1 MNNSILYISYEF
13 PPCAGAGVQRATRHV
28 DFLLKNGYKVT
39 VLTSSH
45 FNYNDNSIKLS
56 CNQPNLKLLPV
67 HDYLERL
74 LILLKSNFIRKL
86 FSYIMFPDRRLIW
99 ALSSCFIL
107 VHRFKNYGTIV
118 TSSHPYSSH
127 FIGLFAK
134 ILNPRIKWIVDYR
147 DAWTNNPSLFYSKKE
162 ILFSSFNKFTESYIN
177 KRCDKIITVS
187 ENLKNYIIFKNK
199 NKIDVVYNAFNKTD
213 FNKEI
218 KPKKNEKFSIFYMGS
233 LYYERNPQLIIK
245 PLIKLLSLD
254 ISILQK
260 INLTIIGHNDL
271 NFIKNEFKFLN
282 DNGLNVEVSS
292 YQPHDKA
299 LICAQ
304 KSDLLLLLIDET
316 YGSDAVVTGKLLEY
330 INMSIPILG
339 IVPEKSEAESII
351 LKSNSG
357 YVFYPWNNEN
367 ICRFLYDQI
376 NTSRSNKPVPL
387 KKNYNYINSFEK
399 SRQCANFVKIIRDV
413 LQ

>member
-1 MNNSILYISYEF
+1 MKNSILYISYEF

-56 CNQPNLKLLPV
+56 CNQPNLMLISV

-99 ALSSCFIL
+99 AISSCFIL
-107 VHRFKNYGTIV
+107 IHKYKNYGTIV

-134 ILNPRIKWIVDYR
+134 LLNPSVKWIVDYR
-147 DAWTNNPSLFYSKKE
+147 DAWTNNPSLFYSKKK
-162 ILFSSFNKFTESYIN
+162 ILFSFINKFTESYIN
-177 KRCDKIITVS
+177 KKCDKIITVS
-187 ENLKNYIIFKNK
+187 ENLKKYIIFNNK
-199 NKIDVVYNAFNKTD
+199 NEIDVVYNAFNKTD
-213 FNKEI
+213 FDKKI
-218 KPKKNEKFSIFYMGS
+218 KNKKNKKFNIFYMGS
-233 LYYERNPQLIIK
+233 LYSERNPQLIIK
-245 PLIKLLSLD
+245 PLEQLLSLD
-254 ISILQK
+254 ILILQN

-271 NFIKNEFKFLN
+271 NFIKKEFKFLT
-282 DNGLNVEVSS
+282 DNGLTLELSS
-292 YQPHDKA
+292 YISHDKA

-304 KSDLLLLLIDET
+304 KSDLLLLLIDNT

-330 INMSIPILG
+330 IYMNVPILG
-339 IVPEKSEAESII
+339 IVPKKSEAESII

-357 YVFYPWNNEN
+357 YVFYPFDNEY
-367 ICRFLYDQI
+367 ICHSLYDQI
-376 NTSRSNKPVPL
+376 KCSRSNKQIL
-387 KKNYNYINSFEK
+387 FKKNYKFINKFEK
-399 SRQCANFVKIIRDV
+399 SIQGANFVKIIRDT
-413 LQ
+413 